1 MPESNGSKTEKA
13 TPHKRKKTREE
24 GNVLQSKD
32 VVTVASIIGIFLIL
46 KISFPL
52 IYKQLS
58 MFMTKYFSDLGSGT
72 TLIVDNI
79 PKILA
84 DSLITALLCCAP
96 VMLVSIIVA
105 VISTGVQ
112 TKFIFNFKS
121 LKPKFNRISP
131 LQGIKRL
138 FSINA
143 VVELIK
149 SLIKIIIIAALIY
162 TDIKKLVVKIPQTM
176 SIGIMGGVMFIF
188 DSIMSLVIKISMVF
202 VVIAGF
208 DYLFQWWKFEKDI
221 KMTKQE
227 IKEEYKQM
235 EGDPQIKGKIKER
248 QRAMASQRMMAAV
261 PTADVIVRNPT
272 HFAIALKYDDKKD
285 SAPIVVA
292 KGKDRVA
299 FRIIKIAEENN
310 IPMKENPPLARALYQ
325 VVEPNKPIPYE
336 FYVAVAEIM
345 AWVFSLKKENK

>member
-112 TKFIFNFKS
+112 TKFIFNF
-121 LKPKFNRISP
+121 
-131 LQGIKRL
+131 
-138 FSINA
+138 
-143 VVELIK
+143 
-149 SLIKIIIIAALIY
+149 
-162 TDIKKLVVKIPQTM
+162 
-176 SIGIMGGVMFIF
+176 
-188 DSIMSLVIKISMVF
+188 
-202 VVIAGF
+202 
-208 DYLFQWWKFEKDI
+208 
-221 KMTKQE
+221 
-227 IKEEYKQM
+227 
-235 EGDPQIKGKIKER
+235 
-248 QRAMASQRMMAAV
+248 
-261 PTADVIVRNPT
+261 
-272 HFAIALKYDDKKD
+272 
-285 SAPIVVA
+285 
-292 KGKDRVA
+292 
-299 FRIIKIAEENN
+299 
-310 IPMKENPPLARALYQ
+310 
-325 VVEPNKPIPYE
+325 
-336 FYVAVAEIM
+336 
-345 AWVFSLKKENK
+345 

>member
-1 MPESNGSKTEKA
+1 
-13 TPHKRKKTREE
+13 
-24 GNVLQSKD
+24 
-32 VVTVASIIGIFLIL
+32 
-46 KISFPL
+46 
-52 IYKQLS
+52 
-58 MFMTKYFSDLGSGT
+58 
-72 TLIVDNI
+72 
-79 PKILA
+79 
-84 DSLITALLCCAP
+84 
-96 VMLVSIIVA
+96 
-105 VISTGVQ
+105 
-112 TKFIFNFKS
+112 S